1 MSLRVLQWGEP
12 PRVFI
17 TERPH
22 EVEHVQEYWIRNC
35 TMTAAARAFQLLKT
49 EAVTPHIR
57 TFSIHQKH
65 DLVERVQCYNTYL
78 IVRVKG
84 QQVIEDNLPDLR
96 PIISAAF
103 GTVQHTQVTWVTI
116 NKFLNM
122 KVWRRKLAAPS

>member
-22 EVEHVQEYWIRNC
+22 DDEHVQEYWIRNC
-35 TMTAAARAFQLLKT
+35 TPVVADRAFQLLKT

-57 TFSIHQKH
+57 SFTIRQKR
-65 DLVERVQCYNTYL
+65 DLVERVQRYNSYI
-78 IVRVKG
+78 IVRIKG
-84 QQVIEDNLPDLR
+84 QQVIESNLPDLR
-96 PIISAAF
+96 PMINAAF

-122 KVWRRKLAAPS
+122 KVWKRKLL

>member
-1 MSLRVLQWGEP
+1 MSLRVIQWSEP

-22 EVEHVQEYWIRNC
+22 DDEHVQEYWIRNC
-35 TMTAAARAFQLLKT
+35 TPVVAARAFQLLKT

-57 TFSIHQKH
+57 SFTIHQKR
-65 DLVERVQCYNTYL
+65 DLVERVQRYNSYI
-78 IVRVKG
+78 IVRIKG
-84 QQVIEDNLPDLR
+84 QQVIEANLPDLR
-96 PIISAAF
+96 PMINAAF

-122 KVWRRKLAAPS
+122 KVWKRKLL